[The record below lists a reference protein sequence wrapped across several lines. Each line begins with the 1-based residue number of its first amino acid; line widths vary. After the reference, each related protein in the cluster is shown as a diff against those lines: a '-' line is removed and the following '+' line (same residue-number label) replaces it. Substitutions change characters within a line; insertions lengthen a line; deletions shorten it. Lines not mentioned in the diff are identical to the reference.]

1 MFKKYLVAAG
11 LLATL
16 CAGAWIASGQPAPA
30 PVLGVMR
37 IYDATNTAICTF
49 SAQKNCGTDV
59 NQVGQLA
66 VDTKPKRITYRANIA
81 GLVPAASATDIVYI
95 NGSATKT
102 VTINR
107 VFVTGTAGTA
117 VAVPVQIIKRS
128 TASSGGTCA
137 AMTSVPLDSSDAAA
151 TAVVNSCTAN
161 PTPGTSVGTVAS
173 QSVFFSLASA
183 VNAQPGDFKFG
194 DTNGKPVVLRGVA
207 QGLAVNLNAVSVSS
221 GVLTAWIEWTE
232 E

>member
-1 MFKKYLVAAG
+1 MKKGYFAALALAALSLV
-11 LLATL
+11 
-16 CAGAWIASGQPAPA
+16 GAWQLAAQPAPA
-30 PVLGVMR
+30 PVLGVQR
-37 IYDATNTAICTF
+37 IVDFTNSAICTF
-49 SAQKNCGTDV
+49 ARQQNCGTDV

-81 GLVPAASATDIVYI
+81 DLVPVASATDIVYI

-107 VFVTGTAGTA
+107 IFITGTAGTA

-128 TASSGGTCA
+128 AATSGGTCA
-137 AMTSVPLDSSDAAA
+137 AMTSVPLDSSDTAA

-161 PTPGTSVGTVAS
+161 PTPGAAVGTVAS
-173 QSVFFSLASA
+173 QSVFFSLSSA
-183 VNAQPGDFKFG
+183 VNAQPGDFTFG

-221 GVLTAWIEWTE
+221 GVLNVWIEYTE